1 MSRITHLLQLAQR
14 GLAAA
19 SRHAEI
25 KTLAALNCRDTPE
38 DLRKPFTRRY
48 VDLLYLMIRWN
59 ELTPLYYAQQLDH
72 KDKHISRDFLTYRR
86 FQRMRNRANRTAPG
100 AGPFN
105 YACLLQ
111 DKLLFERY
119 FAASGIPVARSIGA
133 TEHGGMLRNDGILE
147 GDFWSR
153 AKHGLEG
160 TELFVKPR
168 YGIKGRGAFKLRF
181 TDSQVILNDTP
192 TTAEELTER
201 LSGSS
206 HIVQKVIEQHPS
218 IAQLHPRSLNTLRI
232 ITFRSAN
239 EIHVFL
245 PYLRMAC
252 GGQITDN
259 NAVSRA
265 LVRVDERS
273 GRAHASGYLIHNG
286 ISSNISRHPDSG
298 IVFSELSI
306 PYFDQSIELAKSA
319 HRWMPDMY
327 SIGWDVAITPNG
339 PLLLEGNDDWG
350 ATTPMWVMPDFAT
363 HFLRMIGRAEVN
375 RDRR

>member
-1 MSRITHLLQLAQR
+1 MLQLARR

-25 KTLAALNCRDTPE
+25 KTLAALNCRNTPE
-38 DLRKPFTRRY
+38 DLRKPFARRY
-48 VDLLYLMIRWN
+48 LDLLYSMIRWN

-72 KDKHISRDFLTYRR
+72 KGKHISRDFLTYRQ
-86 FQRMRNRANRTAPG
+86 FQRMRNRANGTAPG

-119 FAASGIPVARSIGA
+119 FAARGIPVARSIGA
-133 TEHGGMLRNDGILE
+133 TEHGGLLRDDGTLDRDFWRRAKDDLE
-147 GDFWSR
+147 GM
-153 AKHGLEG
+153 
-160 TELFVKPR
+160 ELFVKPR

-181 TDSQVILNDTP
+181 TDGQIILNDTP
-192 TTAEELTER
+192 TNPEELDER
-201 LSGSS
+201 LSGSA

-218 IAQLHPRSLNTLRI
+218 IAQLHPPSLNTLRI
-232 ITFRSAN
+232 IMFRSAD

-252 GGQITDN
+252 GGRITDN

-265 LVRVDERS
+265 LVQVDEHS
-273 GRAHASGYLIHNG
+273 GRAHANGYLIREG
-286 ISSNISRHPDSG
+286 VASTISKHPDSG
-298 IVFSELSI
+298 IVFSELAI
-306 PYFDQSIELAKSA
+306 PYLGESIELAKSA

-350 ATTPMWVMPDFAT
+350 ATTPMWVMPDFVPR
-363 HFLRMIGRAEVN
+363 FLEMTGRAEVN
-375 RDRR
+375 RGKR